1 MLTQFPQNAKEGSGS
16 NPILPKRNRKR
27 RAKLSGPLTAP
38 RWIPVFL
45 TDLGAQECS
54 PYPSTAGSPSDRF
67 SPSEPLPGLPPTQ
80 GRSAERQPPLALP
93 AHPSRRVRSPR
104 NPAPPEL
111 RGFNDTRL
119 APPKGWVPAGGK
131 SAVPG
136 AGAEAVA
143 GGGEDKGS
151 GRPGVQETLRRQ
163 ERGLGG
169 AGQYLSSWDPPLR
182 VTRPAVH
189 CGAGE
194 GPIRGAVPHP
204 TWLAAAGSNPTP
216 VPQGDW
222 PRPIRFNGKNILT
235 RPAGA

>member
-16 NPILPKRNRKR
+16 NPTLPKRNKKR

-45 TDLGAQECS
+45 IDLGARECS
-54 PYPSTAGSPSDRF
+54 PYLSTAGSPSDRF

-80 GRSAERQPPLALP
+80 GRSAEGQPLLALP
-93 AHPSRRVRSPR
+93 AQPSRRVRSPR

-136 AGAEAVA
+136 
-143 GGGEDKGS
+143 
-151 GRPGVQETLRRQ
+151 
-163 ERGLGG
+163 RGP
-169 AGQYLSSWDPPLR
+169 SSWQEAGR
-182 VTRPAVH
+182 TRAADGQGSQRPSE
-189 CGAGE
+189 GRNEGWE
-194 GPIRGAVPHP
+194 GPGSTCR
-204 TWLAAAGSNPTP
+204 AG
-216 VPQGDW
+216 
-222 PRPIRFNGKNILT
+222 T
-235 RPAGA
+235 RRSE